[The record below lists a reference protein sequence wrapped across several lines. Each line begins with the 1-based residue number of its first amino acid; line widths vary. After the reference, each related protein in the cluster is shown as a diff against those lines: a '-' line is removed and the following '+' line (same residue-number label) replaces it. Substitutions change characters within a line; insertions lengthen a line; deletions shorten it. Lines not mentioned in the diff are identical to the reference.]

1 LALAVLVT
9 GGSGYLGSHL
19 VKAFV
24 KQGYRVGA
32 LVRSTSSGERLNSQ
46 DKSFE
51 LLSADTLH
59 DVENVVQK
67 FSPDVIV
74 HTACSYGRK
83 SETPFEVFQ
92 ANVALGMA
100 MLKTS
105 VSLGKPLTFVNTGTV
120 LPANSNLYALTKN
133 QFSDLGRHVSESSSN
148 KLQFID
154 VALQHM
160 LGPHDDT
167 SKFTSFVI
175 QGCANNVDSISL
187 SNGEQR
193 RDFIFIADVVNA
205 YQTLISKRQEIT
217 AYERIEM
224 GSGFAVA
231 IKDFVELVKRLSG
244 ASTTLNFGAVPSRPN
259 DPPELK
265 ADISRL
271 ALLGWSPAFT
281 LENGIKE
288 TLRQEHNR

>member
-1 LALAVLVT
+1 MVT

-32 LVRSTSSGERLNSQ
+32 LVRSTSSNERLNIQ

-51 LLSADTLH
+51 LLFADTLG
-59 DVENVVQK
+59 DAENAVQK
-67 FSPDVIV
+67 FFPDVIV

-100 MLKTS
+100 MLKAS
-105 VSLGKPLTFVNTGTV
+105 VSLENPPTFVNTGTV

-133 QFSDLGRHVSESSSN
+133 QFSDLGRRMSESSSN

-175 QGCANNVDSISL
+175 QGCANNVDSIAL

-193 RDFIFIADVVNA
+193 RDFIFIEDVVSA

-244 ASTTLNFGAVPSRPN
+244 ASTTLNFGAIPSRPN

-281 LENGIKE
+281 LENGIKD
-288 TLRQEHNR
+288 TLRQEHNQ

>member
-1 LALAVLVT
+1 M
-9 GGSGYLGSHL
+9 
-19 VKAFV
+19 
-24 KQGYRVGA
+24 
-32 LVRSTSSGERLNSQ
+32 RSTSSRERLNSQ

-51 LLSADTLH
+51 LLSADTLD
-59 DVENVVQK
+59 DVENAVQK

-175 QGCANNVDSISL
+175 QGCANNVDSIAL

-205 YQTLISKRQEIT
+205 YQTLISKRQKIT

-288 TLRQEHNR
+288 TLRQEHNQ

>member
-1 LALAVLVT
+1 MVT

-32 LVRSTSSGERLNSQ
+32 LVRSTSARTRLEIT
-46 DKSFE
+46 DGKYEPFT
-51 LLSADTLH
+51 ADTLG
-59 DVENVVQK
+59 DVENAVQK
-67 FSPDVIV
+67 FFPDVIV

-100 MLKTS
+100 MLKAS
-105 VSLGKPLTFVNTGTV
+105 VSLGKKITFINTGTV
-120 LPANSNLYALTKN
+120 LPASSNMYALTKN
-133 QFSDLGRHVSESSSN
+133 QFSDLGRQVSESSSDQ
-148 KLQFID
+148 LQFID

-175 QGCANNVDSISL
+175 QGCANNVDSIAL
-187 SNGEQR
+187 SNGDQR
-193 RDFIFIADVVNA
+193 RDFIFITDVVSA

-231 IKDFVELVKRLSG
+231 IKDFVELVKRLSE

-265 ADISRL
+265 ADLSRL

-281 LENGIKE
+281 LEKGIKE
-288 TLRQEHNR
+288 TLRQEHNQ